1 MQRGD
6 RQCGASLNDTTMTLP
21 LIPLLPEIADRI
33 GGSPRIIMLDV
44 DGTLAPIAARPQDAT
59 VPHAT
64 RRAVATLAARPGVHV
79 AIVSGRGAA
88 DARRIV
94 SVGNIWVIGNHGLE
108 IVGPQG
114 ESEVAPNAEPFRT
127 PIAQASRKIAA
138 SVTHVAGV
146 LLEDKVW
153 TLSVHYRLAD
163 PAVVPRLRASL
174 EAVAEQY
181 GLRMT
186 EGKEVFE
193 LRPPV
198 DHNKGTAV
206 LALARRLGGLVPG
219 TSVVFAGDDQTDE
232 DAFRILRQHNPEAV
246 TIRVADEDVQ
256 TAAEFR
262 LPDPDAVRRFLEW
275 LVAETR

>member
-1 MQRGD
+1 MND
-6 RQCGASLNDTTMTLP
+6 RSMTLP
-21 LIPLLPEIADRI
+21 LIPLLSEIGDRI

-44 DGTLAPIAARPQDAT
+44 DGTLAPIASRPQDAS
-59 VPHAT
+59 VPPAT
-64 RRAVATLAARPGVHV
+64 RRAIAALAARPGVHV
-79 AIVSGRGAA
+79 VIVSGRGAA
-88 DARRIV
+88 DARRLV
-94 SVGNIWVIGNHGLE
+94 SVGNIWVIGNHGFE
-108 IVGPQG
+108 VVGPQG
-114 ESEVAPNAEPFRT
+114 ETEVVPQAEGYRVPM
-127 PIAQASRKIAA
+127 AQASRKIAA

-163 PAVVPRLRASL
+163 PGVVPRLRASL
-174 EAVAEQY
+174 EGVAEQH
-181 GLRMT
+181 GLRIT

-198 DHNKGTAV
+198 EHDKGTAV
-206 LALARRLGGLVPG
+206 LALARRLGGLLPG
-219 TSVVFAGDDQTDE
+219 TSVVFIGDDRTDE

-246 TIRVADEDVQ
+246 TIRVADDDVQ